1 MNKNENGDNMAK
13 NVLIVESPSKAKTIK
28 KYLGRDFQVMA
39 SVGHIKDLPRKE
51 LGIDLEKNFKPKY
64 VTVSGKRKIITQL
77 KKVSKGADNV
87 YLAPD
92 PDREGEAIAWHIANT
107 IKVDDKKIKRV
118 LFNEITKNGV
128 QYGIKHPRSIDY
140 NLVNA
145 QQARRLL
152 DRIVGYKVSPFLW
165 KTLYSGLS
173 AGRVQSVA
181 LRIICEK
188 EAEIDAFNPEEY
200 WHLFADLK
208 TEHDEKFRAQAVKYN
223 NKKLKIGN
231 QEEAETHKKALKQ
244 ADFIVD
250 SLKEK
255 TTKSSPTPPFT
266 TSTFQQMATSKKRYP
281 PKKSMYVAQQ
291 LYEGVEIHGEPVGL
305 ITYMRTDSVRISK
318 SAADAIRD
326 HISTQYGDEYLPKS
340 ARFFKSRKKN
350 VQDAHECIRP
360 TRFDLPPDKIKKSLT
375 REQYNI
381 YQLIWN
387 KFAASQMTPAR
398 YKNKTLNISADKY
411 IFRAKGKVLIFDGY
425 LRVWNAKDNSKD
437 PIPKKIDEQDQLT
450 LEKLEGD
457 QKFTKPPARFTDGTL
472 VKELDA
478 LGIGRPSTY
487 ATIIST
493 ITQRKY
499 IEKKVGKLM
508 PTDLGKTVNKILV
521 SGMPEIF
528 NIEFTG
534 KMEEELDEV
543 ESNKKDWHDLMQEF
557 YQPFE
562 KSLTKLEEKR
572 KEIKESLQEKTDQK
586 CDKCGGPLVIKWSK
600 NGRFYAC
607 SNFPDCRFTKPLFD
621 PSELPVTSKTCPK
634 CGADMNIKEG
644 RYGKFW
650 ACSKYPDCKSTLPY
664 DIGIDCPEEDCDGK
678 IVEKKTRRGKT
689 FWGCSNYPDCK
700 FATWN
705 KPLDVRCPNC
715 DFPFLEQKETRRMG
729 TQILC
734 SNCKSKF
741 NEEDIEE
748 LK

>member
-1 MNKNENGDNMAK
+1 MAK

-28 KYLGRDFQVMA
+28 KYLGKDFQVLA
-39 SVGHIKDLPRKE
+39 SVGHIKDLPTKE

-64 VTVSGKRKIITQL
+64 VTVRGKTKIISNL
-77 KKVSKGADNV
+77 KKAAKDAETV

-107 IKVDDKKIKRV
+107 IKVDDSRIKRV
-118 LFNEITKNGV
+118 LFNEITRRGV
-128 QYGIKHPRSIDY
+128 EYGIKHPRTIDY

-145 QQARRLL
+145 QQARRIL

-181 LRIICEK
+181 LRIICER
-188 EAEIDAFNPEEY
+188 EAEIEAFMPEEY

-208 TEHDEKFRAQAVKYN
+208 TESKEEFRAQAVKYKN
-223 NKKLKIGN
+223 
-231 QEEAETHKKALKQ
+231 KALKIANKEE
-244 ADFIVD
+244 ADDHLEALKEATYTVKE
-250 SLKEK
+250 LKEK

-266 TSTFQQMATSKKRYP
+266 TSTFQQVATSRNNYP
-281 PKKSMYVAQQ
+281 PKKSMYIAQQ
-291 LYEGVEIHGEPVGL
+291 LYEGVEINGEPTGL
-305 ITYMRTDSVRISK
+305 ITYMRTDSMRISK
-318 SAADAIRD
+318 DAAVAIRD
-326 HISTQYGDEYLPKS
+326 HIQKEYGDEYIPKNP
-340 ARFFKSRKKN
+340 RFFKSKKKN

-360 TRFDLPPDKIKKSLT
+360 TRFDLNPEKIKQFLN
-375 REQYNI
+375 REQYNV
-381 YQLIWN
+381 YKLIWN
-387 KFAASQMTPAR
+387 KFAASQMTPAQ
-398 YKNKTLNISADKY
+398 YKNKTLDITAADY
-411 IFRAKGKVLIFDGY
+411 IFRAKGKVLVFDGY
-425 LRVWNAKDNSKD
+425 LRVWGGKDTSKD
-437 PIPKKIDEQDQLT
+437 PIPAKIAENDDLNLQ
-450 LEKLEGD
+450 KLETE
-457 QKFTKPPARFTDGTL
+457 QKFTNPPARFTDGTL

-499 IEKKVGKLM
+499 IEKEVGKLK

-528 NIEFTG
+528 NVEFTG

-543 ESNKKDWHDLMQEF
+543 ESNKKDWQEVMEEF
-557 YQPFE
+557 YEPFE

-572 KEIKESLQEKTDQK
+572 REIKESLQEETNET
-586 CDKCGGPLVIKWSK
+586 CDKCGSKLVIKWSR

-607 SNFPDCRFTKPLFD
+607 SAFPDCKFTKPLFD
-621 PSELPVTSKTCPK
+621 PEELPVKKKTCPK
-634 CGADMNIKEG
+634 CGADMNLKEG

-678 IVEKKTRRGKT
+678 IVEKRTRKGKT
-689 FWGCSNYPDCK
+689 FYGCSNYPECK
-700 FATWN
+700 YATWN
-705 KPLDVRCPNC
+705 KPLEVACPKC
-715 DFPFLEQKETRRMG
+715 EFPFLEQKETQRMG
-729 TQILC
+729 TQIIC

-741 NEEDIEE
+741 TEEDIEE